1 MAARYCQVLLPLRL
15 KWIPFYST
23 EIPLFRGQAVRVTFS
38 GRRYTGIVWRTD
50 VVPTV
55 DRVRRIAGI
64 EHSLA
69 PLSGEEM
76 RLWEF
81 VADYYLCTLGE
92 VFSAAL
98 PSLRLQSEQAAE
110 ANLARLRSRLESVN
124 AKLEGKHGE
133 KVRLRLEAV
142 RDGLLAQIRRAEA
155 SRTYTPSS
163 VKRTATKKKPV
174 LLRGYSRTPIYIKH
188 IHEALER
195 GGQALLLTPEKA
207 FCDRLEESLRAEFGD
222 ELTVVSSDKTPVQ
235 RRKATDR
242 LRSGEPTLILGTR
255 SAVFLPYNGLA
266 LVIIDEEQDSFYKQS
281 EPSPRYSGRDTAI
294 YLAGLHGAQV
304 MLGSA
309 CPSLE
314 SLLNCSSG
322 KYTLQETHSESSGSV
337 EIIDINAER
346 RKNGMRGV
354 FSRKL
359 IDAAASC
366 GGPLRLIRGWERP
379 EELSD
384 LQSAFQGIEVSVSTL
399 AELKRDGASGASL
412 LAVLQAD
419 ALLSKDDFRSDER
432 ALQMVAMLRE
442 FSPRLIIQSA
452 VPQRFSPER
461 DTGALLGERKQFGFP
476 PYTRL
481 VEVRR
486 QGSGEVLERHF
497 LHRDAS
503 LATRKAEILASLPEG
518 SFADVDPQ

>member
-23 EIPLFRGQAVRVTFS
+23 EIPLLRGQAVRVTFS
-38 GRRYTGIVWRTD
+38 GHRYTGIVWRTD

-55 DRVRRIAGI
+55 DRVQRITDI
-64 EHSLA
+64 ERSLA
-69 PLSGEEM
+69 PLSSEEM
-76 RLWEF
+76 KLWEF
-81 VADYYLCTLGE
+81 IADYYLCTLGE

-110 ANLARLRSRLESVN
+110 ANLTRLRARLSSVE
-124 AKLEGKHGE
+124 AKLEGKHCE
-133 KVRLRLEAV
+133 RVRQRLEAS
-142 RDGLLAQIRRAEA
+142 RDGLLAEIRCAEA
-155 SRTYTPSS
+155 SRAYSPSS
-163 VKRTATKKKPV
+163 LKRSAPGKPV
-174 LLRGYSRTPIYIKH
+174 LLRGYSRTSVYIKH
-188 IHEALER
+188 IRETLER

-207 FCDRLEESLRAEFGD
+207 FCDRLEDSLRAEFGD
-222 ELTVVSSDKTPVQ
+222 ALSVVSSDKTPVQ
-235 RRKATDR
+235 RRKSADR
-242 LRSGEPTLILGTR
+242 LRSGEPALILGTR
-255 SAVFLPYNGLA
+255 SAVFLPYNGLS

-314 SLLNCSSG
+314 SLLNCSTG
-322 KYTLQETHSESSGSV
+322 KYALQETHSEPGGSV

-359 IDAAASC
+359 MDAAAAC
-366 GGPLRLIRGWERP
+366 GGPLRLIRGWEKP

-384 LQSAFQGIEVSVSTL
+384 LQAVFPGIEVSVSTL
-399 AELKRDGASGASL
+399 AELKRDGAPGVGL

-432 ALQMVAMLRE
+432 ALQMVAMLSE
-442 FSPRLIIQSA
+442 FAPRLIIQSA

-461 DTGALLGERKQFGFP
+461 DGEALLGERKQFGFP

-497 LHRDAS
+497 LRRDAS
-503 LATRKAEILASLPEG
+503 LAARKAEIFDSLPDG
-518 SFADVDPQ
+518 CYADVDPQ